1 MKNLVSKLRRDY
13 PMIDFFNSQN
23 FKWSSEKQQISY
35 IEQVLST
42 NRGQWTL
49 LHELGHALC
58 GHKNYTYDLE
68 LLEME
73 VSAWEKAQEI
83 SESYNIEINQ
93 NHIED
98 CLDTY
103 RDWLHLRST
112 CLQCKSVSVQK
123 DTYNYQCFNCENKW
137 RVTSSRLTRPYRI
150 SI

>member
-112 CLQCKSVSVQK
+112 CSQCKSVSVQK